1 MKSIE
6 TIGNES
12 TQEKRF
18 KCLHIGCNRFYSTM
32 QSRSNHMKKCSL
44 PVKSPG
50 KRAQKRFCKKH
61 YQFMSSVYKHQ
72 KVCNAS
78 RIFQGKPILQK
89 KVTNQ
94 EYSCNICFRKFNRKG
109 KLERYERTYSEDR
122 IEFCN
127 NCDKR
132 FIRNYFLQKHVQVCS
147 ETIKGSYVDPEIND
161 FPLFCNISDISV
173 NIRKPSGVLI

>member
-12 TQEKRF
+12 TQERF

-50 KRAQKRFCKKH
+50 KRAQKRLNGFVCRFCKKQ

-89 KVTNQ
+89 KVTNL

-109 KLERYERTYSEDR
+109 KLERYERTRSEDS
-122 IEFCN
+122 FCN
-127 NCDKR
+127 NCGKR

-147 ETIKGSYVDPEIND
+147 ETIEGSYVDPEIND
-161 FPLFCNISDISV
+161 LSI
-173 NIRKPSGVLI
+173 VLQYF